1 MMTTSRSAS
10 SPAPG
15 PAARWG
21 GRPSWA
27 RLGQAGPRHLHI
39 FRFITNQ
46 ADDEYSSLLTTE
58 ISNGKHRTGTS
69 HYLNINTNTIPTIRP
84 VTPLTTSHL
93 DKERNG
99 CIVNPTKNEY
109 LVDEISRDIQL
120 VIT

>member
-1 MMTTSRSAS
+1 M
-10 SPAPG
+10 
-15 PAARWG
+15 
-21 GRPSWA
+21 A

-69 HYLNINTNTIPTIRP
+69 HYLNINTNTILTIRP
-84 VTPLTTSHL
+84 VTLTPSHL
-93 DKERNG
+93 DKERNGCTRTG